1 MEFDWTGV
9 VDYSKR
15 NPLEAPKTQ
24 YELPGVTEE
33 DHQGVP
39 VAVVP
44 LWHAVVTARIA
55 FHPGDHRALAAAQQR
70 LAAALTEVERVYPMS
85 PSGIFIQV
93 SYGLSYFRDRIPDRL
108 TDVHFPKST
117 LAGSENE
124 WAVIDAIRFPKDP
137 K

>member
-24 YELPGVTEE
+24 YQLPGVTEE

-44 LWHAVVTARIA
+44 LWHAVATARLA
-55 FHPGDHRALAAAQQR
+55 FAPGDHDALRSAQAR
-70 LAAALTEVERVYPMS
+70 LAAALAEIERVYPLG
-85 PSGIFIQV
+85 PGGIFIQ
-93 SYGLSYFRDRIPDRL
+93 DRSP
-108 TDVHFPKST
+108 TGTV
-117 LAGSENE
+117 
-124 WAVIDAIRFPKDP
+124 AVLHGE
-137 K
+137 